1 MLKNSVY
8 SEIFEEYEKDKLNA
22 EKRAEQLKQKLYD
35 KIPRLRE
42 IEAEIS
48 SKGVELFESV
58 IRGSNFEKFDNFK
71 KTSNKLRQERQNI
84 LESLGLSDEVLEPQ
98 YKCRVC
104 KDTGMI
110 DTKKCRCFNK
120 RLAEKYYQ
128 LSNLGDILKKENF
141 DNFNNELF
149 SKKITEGNVSPY
161 ENIKNISREAII
173 AVENMENAPIN
184 MLFYG
189 HSGLGKSYMCHCIAK
204 ALIDRGYFVIYMSA
218 YKLFTTM
225 TNVRFNN
232 ATAEEKESVKLLH
245 ECDLLVIDDLGTEGV
260 NSSTNA
266 EFFDILNTRIRAD
279 KSTLISA
286 NLDLANINIT
296 YSERI
301 FSRIVGNFKIFKFIG
316 SDLRMH

>member
-1 MLKNSVY
+1 MFKNSVY

-22 EKRAEQLKQKLYD
+22 EKRAEQLRMKLYD

-42 IEAEIS
+42 IDAEIS

-58 IRGSNFEKFDNFK
+58 LKGGDTEKFDDFK
-71 KTSNKLRQERQNI
+71 NTSNKLSKERQNI
-84 LESLGLSDEVLEPQ
+84 LKGIGLSEDVLEPQ
-98 YKCRVC
+98 YKCRIC

-110 DTKKCRCFNK
+110 DTKKCSCFNK

-128 LSNLGDILKKENF
+128 LSNLGDILKEENF

-149 SKKITEGNVSPY
+149 SRNITEGNLSPY
-161 ENIKNISREAII
+161 DNIKNISREAII
-173 AVENMENAPIN
+173 AVENMENAPLN

-189 HSGLGKSYMCHCIAK
+189 HSGLGKSYMCNCIAK

-232 ATAEEKESVKLLH
+232 ATTDEKEDVRLMQ

-266 EFFDILNTRIRAD
+266 EFFDILNTRLRAN
-279 KSTLISA
+279 KSTLIST
-286 NLDLANINIT
+286 NLDLTNINIT

-301 FSRIVGNFKIFKFIG
+301 FSRIIGSFKIFKFIG